1 MSTTQVYVKTP
12 KGIEEMNSRS
22 FGLTPRLRRVLIMV
36 DGKRKNEEIIGM
48 FTDGD
53 SAAMLESLIQDSF
66 IVPLLSRVA
75 TPDEQGDNNSS
86 VAAAPVQPNVTT
98 PAKPI
103 EPVAPPLDDA
113 QRFDMAK
120 NFMINTIKAF
130 LGGMGSGLV
139 NQLEKCSNLDELRP
153 HYKAWRET
161 IVLTRDGRKQAD
173 ELEKRLAALLS

>member
-1 MSTTQVYVKTP
+1 MSTAQVYVKTP

-53 SAAMLESLIQDSF
+53 SAAMLNSLIQDGF
-66 IVPLLSRVA
+66 IAPLSSHVSA
-75 TPDEQGDNNSS
+75 VSIQTDN
-86 VAAAPVQPNVTT
+86 AAAVSKQSDH
-98 PAKPI
+98 
-103 EPVAPPLDDA
+103 VAPPLDDV
-113 QRFDMAK
+113 QRFVMAK
-120 NFMINTIKAF
+120 NFMSNTIKTF

-139 NQLEKCSNLDELRP
+139 NQIEKCGNLDELRP
-153 HYKAWRET
+153 HYKAWREAIT
-161 IVLTRDGRKQAD
+161 MTRDGRKQAE